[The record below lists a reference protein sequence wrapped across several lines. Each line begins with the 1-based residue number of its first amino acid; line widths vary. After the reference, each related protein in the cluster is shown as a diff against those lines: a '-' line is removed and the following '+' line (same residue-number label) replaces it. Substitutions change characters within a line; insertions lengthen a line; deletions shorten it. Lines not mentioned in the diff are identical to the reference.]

1 MSNIPRYQE
10 KYEEIYLALF
20 CYQIDTWRIHTSNVK
35 PWPRAPSYFTKS
47 TATSKQIVKSAE
59 LSTIHRYVFQVYRFQ
74 DIPRKK
80 AAICPSLVSA
90 TTKRLWLRA
99 SSNVGTRRCFF
110 HEVSIPKKKVLQT
123 AGGYSIT
130 NLTNYIPSV
139 SETLENWFWRVL
151 LVKSCQI
158 LSGTEQHH
166 NIHCQELVPWNSWNI
181 KLLRPGM
188 SRAIKTIKKH

>member
-1 MSNIPRYQE
+1 M
-10 KYEEIYLALF
+10 KYILHCFATKL
-20 CYQIDTWRIHTSNVK
+20 IHTSNVK

-158 LSGTEQHH
+158 LSEGTAPQYPLSR
-166 NIHCQELVPWNSWNI
+166 IGAL
-181 KLLRPGM
+181 KLL
-188 SRAIKTIKKH
+188 KHQTAEARDVQGNRIHQERLTL

>member
-10 KYEEIYLALF
+10 KYDEIYLALF
-20 CYQIDTWRIHTSNVK
+20 CYQIDTSRIHTSNVK
-35 PWPRAPSYFTKS
+35 PWPRASSYFTKS

-59 LSTIHRYVFQVYRFQ
+59 LSTIHRYFFQVYRFQ

-90 TTKRLWLRA
+90 TSKKTLTTSKFKCWHTAL
-99 SSNVGTRRCFF
+99 FF

-130 NLTNYIPSV
+130 NYIPSV
-139 SETLENWFWRVL
+139 SETLENWFCRVYWWNH
-151 LVKSCQI
+151 VKSCRRVQNSTTI
-158 LSGTEQHH
+158 STVKDWCLGTLETSNCWGQG
-166 NIHCQELVPWNSWNI
+166 C
-181 KLLRPGM
+181 PGQ
-188 SRAIKTIKKH
+188 